1 MGTLLR
7 RVRDF
12 AYGLPAFQGQPA
24 HDAGRHNYQQLTTE
38 EAIHNAESYNLVA
51 EHVTLGRDTRP
62 LERGPGRLPM
72 RLAGIREKLG
82 PVLS

>member
-1 MGTLLR
+1 LMGTLLR

-51 EHVTLGRDTRP
+51 EHVTLGRDTRF
-62 LERGPGRLPM
+62 GRSNEDLD
-72 RLAGIREKLG
+72 AFQCGSQEFEKN
-82 PVLS
+82 